1 MEEAFFV
8 QIIYMSARSSGTA
21 PLVLL
26 SLLFKRCISYFFLLE
41 TWIYT
46 AVTSV
51 SRSPAVF
58 SKPFICFHTNL
69 YRLLFLFSLI
79 GGTHQLFS
87 CFHTN
92 LYRLLFLFSL
102 IGGTHQLFSCLLR
115 KFVPPIRLSLSLR
128 RCETSLLTTL
138 LLFPFWPPVCR

>member
-26 SLLFKRCISYFFLLE
+26 SLLFKRCISYFFLLV
-41 TWIYT
+41 TWICT

-87 CFHTN
+87 C
-92 LYRLLFLFSL
+92 LLS
-102 IGGTHQLFSCLLR
+102 R
-115 KFVPPIRLSLSLR
+115 FVPP
-128 RCETSLLTTL
+128 TL
-138 LLFPFWPPVCR
+138 LIFFDRRYTSTLFLPSQQICTAYSP